1 MMHFQKWVF
10 LVLVTISSFL
20 SGLDTARAIF
30 LIEPQIQYMSGTLA
44 SEASSGSVTDYD
56 LAGPGAGLRFHWLL
70 PRSSLLLGLEGNI
83 YQGKLKSTT
92 GTAVERDF
100 QWTDTAVH
108 LGLYSNRWRLWL
120 GYSPATELKDKEAG
134 AGSVDVLY
142 KGLSGKL
149 GIGYLFLNHLSMN
162 LEYAQQQY
170 SEKTEGSVTSEIGV
184 GQSIT
189 SFKSSVMALSFSFP
203 F

>member
-44 SEASSGSVTDYD
+44 SKASSGTVTDYD
-56 LAGPGAGLRFHWLL
+56 LTAPGAGLRFHWLL
-70 PRSSLLLGLEGNI
+70 PRSSVLLGLEGNV
-83 YQGKLKSTT
+83 YQGKLKSKAT
-92 GTAVERDF
+92 GSVERDF
-100 QWTDTAVH
+100 QWTDTAAH

-120 GYSPATELKDKEAG
+120 GYSPSTELNDKKAG

-142 KGLSGKL
+142 KGTSAKL
-149 GIGYLFLNHLSMN
+149 GVGYLFLNHLSMN
-162 LEYAQQQY
+162 LEYAQQEY
-170 SEKTEGSVTSEIGV
+170 SEKTEGTVTSEISV

-189 SFKSSVMALSFSFP
+189 SFKSSVVALSFSFP